1 MKDLR
6 TILIILALA
15 CLTPR
20 LAAQVQD
27 AEPVDEELLL
37 DTVDALSE
45 DTTFF
50 YEGEDT
56 TEVVMSDADFNDL
69 IEEWTSDDSIL
80 PQWLRKL
87 FDGGWGIVALLLVL
101 VIFLFLFI
109 LACFVVRAV
118 VFPFVRIGK
127 PIVGVGF
134 GFVPS
139 VFPRFIC
146 LRRRFLEF
154 FRTAFETTF
163 PRLYACRQGKH

>member
-109 LACFVVRAV
+109 LLLAFCTA
-118 VFPFVRIGK
+118 
-127 PIVGVGF
+127 PIWIPVLIIVLL
-134 GFVPS
+134 
-139 VFPRFIC
+139 
-146 LRRRFLEF
+146 LRKNRKKERPTKSDAGQSSDKQNQQQSTDNYNKSEN
-154 FRTAFETTF
+154 
-163 PRLYACRQGKH
+163 

>member
-109 LACFVVRAV
+109 LLLAFCTA
-118 VFPFVRIGK
+118 
-127 PIVGVGF
+127 PIWIPVLIIVLL
-134 GFVPS
+134 
-139 VFPRFIC
+139 
-146 LRRRFLEF
+146 LRKSRKKERPTKSDTGQSNDKQNQQQSTDNYNKSEN
-154 FRTAFETTF
+154 
-163 PRLYACRQGKH
+163 

>member
-1 MKDLR
+1 MKDIR

-37 DTVDALSE
+37 DTVEALSE

-56 TEVVMSDADFNDL
+56 TEVIMSDADFNDL
-69 IEEWTSDDSIL
+69 IEEWTSDDSIM

-109 LACFVVRAV
+109 LLLAFCTAPIWIPVLIIVLLLRKSRKKER
-118 VFPFVRIGK
+118 PITKSDTDGNSGK
-127 PIVGVGF
+127 Q
-134 GFVPS
+134 S
-139 VFPRFIC
+139 QQNQQQSTDNYNKS
-146 LRRRFLEF
+146 EN
-154 FRTAFETTF
+154 
-163 PRLYACRQGKH
+163 

>member
-27 AEPVDEELLL
+27 AVPVDEELLL

-69 IEEWTSDDSIL
+69 IEEWTSEDSIL

-109 LACFVVRAV
+109 LLLAFCTA
-118 VFPFVRIGK
+118 
-127 PIVGVGF
+127 PIWIPMLIIVLL
-134 GFVPS
+134 
-139 VFPRFIC
+139 
-146 LRRRFLEF
+146 LRKNRKKERPTKSDTGQSSDKQNQQQSTDNYNKSEN
-154 FRTAFETTF
+154 
-163 PRLYACRQGKH
+163 

>member
-1 MKDLR
+1 MKDIR
-6 TILIILALA
+6 MILIILTLA

-37 DTVDALSE
+37 DTVEALSE

-56 TEVVMSDADFNDL
+56 TEVIMSDADFNDL

-80 PQWLRKL
+80 PQWLKKL

-101 VIFLFLFI
+101 VIFLFLFFLL
-109 LACFVVRAV
+109 LAFCTAPIWIPVLIIVLLLRKSRKKER
-118 VFPFVRIGK
+118 PTKSDTGQSSGK
-127 PIVGVGF
+127 Q
-134 GFVPS
+134 S
-139 VFPRFIC
+139 Q
-146 LRRRFLEF
+146 
-154 FRTAFETTF
+154 RTQQPTDNYNKSEN
-163 PRLYACRQGKH
+163 

>member
-1 MKDLR
+1 MKDIR
-6 TILIILALA
+6 TFFIILTLA

-69 IEEWTSDDSIL
+69 IEEWTSDDSIM

-109 LACFVVRAV
+109 LLLAFCTAPIWIPVLIIVLLLRKSRKKER
-118 VFPFVRIGK
+118 PTKSDTGQSSGK
-127 PIVGVGF
+127 Q
-134 GFVPS
+134 S
-139 VFPRFIC
+139 Q
-146 LRRRFLEF
+146 
-154 FRTAFETTF
+154 RTQQPTDNYNKSEN
-163 PRLYACRQGKH
+163 

>member
-37 DTVDALSE
+37 DTVEALSE

-69 IEEWTSDDSIL
+69 IEEWTSEDSIL

-101 VIFLFLFI
+101 LIFLFLFI
-109 LACFVVRAV
+109 LLLAFCTAPIWIPVLIIVLLLRKSRKKER
-118 VFPFVRIGK
+118 PTKSDTGQSSGK
-127 PIVGVGF
+127 QNQQQ
-134 GFVPS
+134 S
-139 VFPRFIC
+139 TDNYNKS
-146 LRRRFLEF
+146 EN
-154 FRTAFETTF
+154 
-163 PRLYACRQGKH
+163 

>member
-27 AEPVDEELLL
+27 AVPVDEELLL

-69 IEEWTSDDSIL
+69 IEEWTSEDSIL

-109 LACFVVRAV
+109 LLLAFCTA
-118 VFPFVRIGK
+118 
-127 PIVGVGF
+127 PIWIPVLIIVLL
-134 GFVPS
+134 
-139 VFPRFIC
+139 
-146 LRRRFLEF
+146 LRKNRKKERPTKSDTGQSSDKQNQQQSTDNYNKSEN
-154 FRTAFETTF
+154 
-163 PRLYACRQGKH
+163 

>member
-27 AEPVDEELLL
+27 AEPVNEELLL

-69 IEEWTSDDSIL
+69 IEEWTSEDSIL

-109 LACFVVRAV
+109 LLLAFCTAPIWIPVLIIVLLLRKSRKKER
-118 VFPFVRIGK
+118 PTKSDTGQSSGK
-127 PIVGVGF
+127 Q
-134 GFVPS
+134 S
-139 VFPRFIC
+139 Q
-146 LRRRFLEF
+146 
-154 FRTAFETTF
+154 RTQQPTDNYNKSEN
-163 PRLYACRQGKH
+163 

>member
-1 MKDLR
+1 MKDIR
-6 TILIILALA
+6 TILIILTLA

-27 AEPVDEELLL
+27 VEPVDEELLL

-56 TEVVMSDADFNDL
+56 TEVIMSDADFNDL
-69 IEEWTSDDSIL
+69 IEEWTSDDSIM

-109 LACFVVRAV
+109 LLLAFCTA
-118 VFPFVRIGK
+118 
-127 PIVGVGF
+127 PIWIPVLIIVLL
-134 GFVPS
+134 
-139 VFPRFIC
+139 
-146 LRRRFLEF
+146 LRKSRKKERPTKSDTGQSSDKQNQ
-154 FRTAFETTF
+154 RTQQPTDNYNKSEN
-163 PRLYACRQGKH
+163 